1 MLVQFSSDT
10 IQMLMFVCPTVSES
24 HFYECCHPC
33 YKYLYTIVC
42 MAEFKKCIVLNI
54 FSHPK
59 RIWASSCIY
68 TWVGPDTFVARYLIS
83 DRFLMPNIR
92 CPVWRTFD
100 IRQLTGYPE
109 LEISR
114 ISGIRLV
121 LLSGIRSDVEN
132 GRISDQTGYPAQP

>member
-1 MLVQFSSDT
+1 
-10 IQMLMFVCPTVSES
+10 MLMFVCPTVSEN

-68 TWVGPDTFVARYLIS
+68 TWVGPDTFVARYRIS
-83 DRFLMPNIR
+83 DRFLMP
-92 CPVWRTFD
+92 D
-100 IRQLTGYPE
+100 IRFPVGYLANVRYPTKPD
-109 LEISR
+109 IR
-114 ISGIRLV
+114 PNPNIYTGIRYSKAV
-121 LLSGIRSDVEN
+121 YSAYKKMRSYN
-132 GRISDQTGYPAQP
+132 TNDQ